1 MVIEVLEEKKRQKFL
16 AVVFIIVLCLIFLV
30 LFLGIFKKRRIFVPQ
45 VAILPEQK
53 KIEINFDV
61 LKDPALKELTPFEEV
76 SLPKEKGREN
86 PFLPY
91 LPKSE

>member
-1 MVIEVLEEKKRQKFL
+1 LR
-16 AVVFIIVLCLIFLV
+16 LI
-30 LFLGIFKKRRIFVPQ
+30 
-45 VAILPEQK
+45 PEQK
-53 KIEINFDV
+53 KIEINFNV